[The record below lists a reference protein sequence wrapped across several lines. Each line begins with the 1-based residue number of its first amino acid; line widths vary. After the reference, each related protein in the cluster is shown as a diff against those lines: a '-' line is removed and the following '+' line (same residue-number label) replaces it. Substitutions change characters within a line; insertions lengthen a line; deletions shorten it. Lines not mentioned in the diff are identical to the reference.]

1 MNHDLNSKPLV
12 IAGTFLGIGLGGF
25 FDGILFH
32 QLLGIH
38 NMLTAKF
45 PKMSIANIE
54 INMFWDGLFHS
65 FTYMMTVTGLALL
78 WRAGARRDVP
88 WSGKTF
94 AGALFLGW
102 GLFNLVEG
110 VIDHHILNIHH
121 VIERYGQSAYD
132 YAFLASGIILIL
144 GGVMAI
150 RSARR
155 MSHNHGAVLPRGDAA
170 TRLFSCGSY
179 TRKTFYR
186 GFHQTRAVKVLC
198 QATLPNCRCCAGA
211 RRAGR
216 CSLGFNWFF
225 RTSYWTW

>member
-45 PKMSIANIE
+45 PKTSIANIE

-102 GLFNLVEG
+102 GLFNFVEG

-132 YAFLASGIILIL
+132 YAFLASGIIFIL

-150 RSARR
+150 RSAR
-155 MSHNHGAVLPRGDAA
+155 ADVTQPRSGFAA
-170 TRLFSCGSY
+170 R
-179 TRKTFYR
+179 
-186 GFHQTRAVKVLC
+186 
-198 QATLPNCRCCAGA
+198 
-211 RRAGR
+211 
-216 CSLGFNWFF
+216 
-225 RTSYWTW
+225 